1 MIYSYIAA
9 DNCYIIYQKQTILL
23 PYFYLIK
30 NMTICVINN
39 GISPST
45 YISRRAWLG
54 KVYYWM
60 LSNEIGYRVNKERR
74 KMIR

>member
-45 YISRRAWLG
+45 YISRRAWF
-54 KVYYWM
+54 
-60 LSNEIGYRVNKERR
+60 GYRVNIVAQLSRQKS
-74 KMIR
+74 KIFIMN